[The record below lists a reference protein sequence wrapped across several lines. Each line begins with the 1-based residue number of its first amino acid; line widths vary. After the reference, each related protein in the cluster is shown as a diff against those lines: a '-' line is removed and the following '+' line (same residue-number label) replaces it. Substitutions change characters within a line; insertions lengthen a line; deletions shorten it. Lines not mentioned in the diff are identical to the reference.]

1 MARAAEELGRK
12 LREEDSF
19 GKAMEFIERKWTRTE
34 PDEEGNCKSTE

>member
-19 GKAMEFIERKWTRTE
+19 GKAIQFIERKIEAR
-34 PDEEGNCKSTE
+34 GK